1 MADAAF
7 ARVLAIAAS
16 TGLPGIEAGRSYGTP
31 SLNVRGKFM
40 ARIKDADT
48 LVVRCPVE
56 EKHFLMEADPAV
68 FFETDHYKGYPAFLV
83 RLGASLFRSRLC
95 ARWPR
100 GGRPRHSN
108 PAQHIQPGGSHCTF
122 LCCRPEHRGPV
133 DLPRRKESSKVEIF
147 HGTA

>member
-31 SLNVRGKFM
+31 SVNVRGKFM

-83 RLGASLFRSRLC
+83 RLGAADDATIAGRLERAWRMQAPKKLVVEWEKGQEERSTR
-95 ARWPR
+95 
-100 GGRPRHSN
+100 N
-108 PAQHIQPGGSHCTF
+108 DT
-122 LCCRPEHRGPV
+122 
-133 DLPRRKESSKVEIF
+133 KK
-147 HGTA
+147 GTKKKI

>member
-83 RLGASLFRSRLC
+83 RLSAADDATIAGRLERAWRMQAPKKLVVEWESGQEEASTTK
-95 ARWPR
+95 
-100 GGRPRHSN
+100 N
-108 PAQHIQPGGSHCTF
+108 PNDTKKGT
-122 LCCRPEHRGPV
+122 
-133 DLPRRKESSKVEIF
+133 KKKV
-147 HGTA
+147 

>member
-1 MADAAF
+1 VADAAF

-83 RLGASLFRSRLC
+83 RLGAADDATIAGRLERAWRMQAPKKLVVEWEKGQEERS
-95 ARWPR
+95 
-100 GGRPRHSN
+100 
-108 PAQHIQPGGSHCTF
+108 TTK
-122 LCCRPEHRGPV
+122 
-133 DLPRRKESSKVEIF
+133 DTKK
-147 HGTA
+147 GTKKKM

>member
-1 MADAAF
+1 
-7 ARVLAIAAS
+7 VLAIAAS

-83 RLGASLFRSRLC
+83 RLGAADDATIAGRLERAWRMQAPKKLVVEWEKGQEERSTR
-95 ARWPR
+95 
-100 GGRPRHSN
+100 N
-108 PAQHIQPGGSHCTF
+108 DT
-122 LCCRPEHRGPV
+122 
-133 DLPRRKESSKVEIF
+133 KK
-147 HGTA
+147 GTKKKI

>member
-68 FFETDHYKGYPAFLV
+68 FFESDHYKGYPAFLV
-83 RLGASLFRSRLC
+83 RLSAADDATIAGRLER
-95 ARWPR
+95 AWRMQAPKKLVFEWEK
-100 GGRPRHSN
+100 GEAGRLTTKDTKDTKK
-108 PAQHIQPGGSHCTF
+108 GT
-122 LCCRPEHRGPV
+122 
-133 DLPRRKESSKVEIF
+133 RKKI
-147 HGTA
+147 

>member
-16 TGLPGIEAGRSYGTP
+16 TGLPGIEAGRLYGTP

-40 ARIKDADT
+40 ARIKDGDT

-83 RLGASLFRSRLC
+83 RLSVADDAAIAGRLERAWRMQAPKKLVVEWEKGPEGRS
-95 ARWPR
+95 
-100 GGRPRHSN
+100 
-108 PAQHIQPGGSHCTF
+108 TTK
-122 LCCRPEHRGPV
+122 
-133 DLPRRKESSKVEIF
+133 DRKKGTKRKV
-147 HGTA
+147 